1 MDDLDY
7 VTMELFPCVGK
18 HMQKLMMDSSP
29 TTSICTTSQ
38 KNMLSNSN
46 DAL

>member
-1 MDDLDY
+1 
-7 VTMELFPCVGK
+7 
-18 HMQKLMMDSSP
+18 MQKLMMDSSP

-38 KNMLSNSN
+38 KNMLSNSI